1 MYTDEYYLV
10 SHTHL
15 FQLFFIY
22 VIIRQWQLMN
32 KILLIMIIKYRERL
46 INEQK
51 VLSSSEMI

>member
-32 KILLIMIIKYRERL
+32 KILLIMIIEYRERL